1 MFSKHLPIR
10 EVFLSG
16 GYKKRWTNWAVGW
29 AVGGGRSEWAVGQA
43 CHGTHYFPGSPMQL
57 PTTYFGTVSTN
68 IVVSNALL
76 YVFEKFLPAI
86 LQPTSDS
93 FTSFIAPSVESP

>member
-29 AVGGGRSEWAVGQA
+29 AVGGGRSEWVVGQA
-43 CHGTHYFPGSPMQL
+43 CQRHTLFPRIANATPDHIFWHS
-57 PTTYFGTVSTN
+57 
-68 IVVSNALL
+68 SNALL

>member
-1 MFSKHLPIR
+1 
-10 EVFLSG
+10 
-16 GYKKRWTNWAVGW
+16 
-29 AVGGGRSEWAVGQA
+29 
-43 CHGTHYFPGSPMQL
+43 MQL